1 MTLSFA
7 SGLLMLVGVAATL
20 LGSTSLLL
28 RRIPALDSQSTPTD
42 TDWLDGLRGIAVLLV
57 VLNHAPLVVHN
68 LQLQPT
74 GFVLGEQLRTL
85 LYYLGS
91 VGIQLFFCITG
102 CFFAKALMPI
112 HNVDW
117 ALFFFK
123 RLRRLVPA
131 YTVAVMA
138 AVLIVGFFSQFDRNF
153 VSSAIRAMPRMLAFG
168 FYPLPHIGTFETVRL
183 LGVNWT
189 LAFEWRFYLFIPLVF
204 VLSRLGKAP
213 GGVAIAVV
221 ATTLLMVE
229 GMGVWMFFAL
239 GALASPLTLIEPTTN
254 QRAMARTALFVT
266 MGSMVLNWS
275 TVDQT
280 RVLQGLH
287 VIVLFICVAI
297 ARPRLMVERSLVA
310 LGTFSYSLYLLHVM
324 LLFAIFGFCNIY
336 VVDVAA
342 LLPLPF
348 TVLLCGAIAIVT
360 ALSAISYLW
369 LERRFIALDARPE
382 ARPIR

>member
-7 SGLLMLVGVAATL
+7 SGLLMLVSVAAAL
-20 LGSTSLLL
+20 LGSAGFLL
-28 RRIPALDSQSTPTD
+28 RQFPALRSRSSPER
-42 TDWLDGLRGIAVLLV
+42 DWLDGLRGIAVLLV

-74 GFVLGEQLRTL
+74 GFVLGEQSRTL
-85 LYYLGS
+85 LHYFGS

-102 CFFAKALMPI
+102 CLFAKTLMPI
-112 HNVDW
+112 QNVDW

-123 RLRRLVPA
+123 RLRRLMPA

-138 AVLIVGFFSQFDRNF
+138 AVLIVGFFSQFDRSF
-153 VSSAIRAMPRMLAFG
+153 VSSAIQAMPRMLAFG
-168 FYPLPHIGTFETVRL
+168 FYPLPRIGTFETVRL

-204 VLSRLGKAP
+204 ALSRLGKAP

-239 GALASPLTLIEPTTN
+239 GALASPVTLIEPTESQSATA
-254 QRAMARTALFVT
+254 RAALFVAV
-266 MGSMVLNWS
+266 GSMSLNWA

-280 RVLQGLH
+280 RILQGLH
-287 VIVLFICVAI
+287 VLVMFMSVAI
-297 ARPRLMVERSLVA
+297 GRPRMFRHRSLVA

-342 LLPLPF
+342 LSPLPF
-348 TVLLCGAIAIVT
+348 TVLLCGAIALVT

-369 LERRFIALDARPE
+369 LERRFIDMDARPE